1 MAGVHMWKRGSMHGR
16 GVHGEGVCVAG
27 ETATEAGG
35 THSTGMFSCC
45 KFIFQ

>member
-16 GVHGEGVCVAG
+16 GVHGEGACVAG
-27 ETATEAGG
+27 ETATEAGS